1 MTDTTRKTMEFNGKE
16 ITVKNIRETFVQ
28 VEEMYL
34 SAKADGERDE
44 MECWDNMMQKLLTR
58 MTAEQ
63 RSWCLDDFSEI
74 PTAQKEVLAAIKKQE
89 GDE

>member
-1 MTDTTRKTMEFNGKE
+1 
-16 ITVKNIRETFVQ
+16 
-28 VEEMYL
+28 
-34 SAKADGERDE
+34 
-44 MECWDNMMQKLLTR
+44 MQKLLTR

>member
-1 MTDTTRKTMEFNGKE
+1 MERKKMEFGGKE
-16 ITVKNIRETFVQ
+16 ITVKNIRETFIE

-44 MECWDNMMQKLLTR
+44 IECWDNMMQELLTR

-74 PTAQKEVLAAIKKQE
+74 PTAHKEVLAAIKK
-89 GDE
+89 DEA

>member
-34 SAKADGERDE
+34 SAKAD
-44 MECWDNMMQKLLTR
+44 
-58 MTAEQ
+58 
-63 RSWCLDDFSEI
+63 
-74 PTAQKEVLAAIKKQE
+74 
-89 GDE
+89 